1 MPLELL
7 DTQLAAALVDYATRR
22 PRDPQRM
29 IAVQNWCVRQLAAR
43 GLKEARTEVALTGA
57 YRTKNWDVALVAG
70 DEVRLAISTK
80 SIVRNLA
87 GTVPNRLDDMLGEAA
102 NLHRLHPRAVIGYF
116 LVMSEQE
123 MSAGARDSATWFERC
138 GKRIALAA
146 SRNSPAGPAEQWEG
160 ACALRAP
167 LGATAAAAAERH
179 VDLCSVSGFFDL
191 LAARVSERF

>member
-1 MPLELL
+1 
-7 DTQLAAALVDYATRR
+7 
-22 PRDPQRM
+22 M
-29 IAVQNWCVRQLAAR
+29 IAVQNWCVGQLAAR
-43 GLKEARTEVALTGA
+43 GLAGARTEVALTGS

-80 SIVRNLA
+80 SIVRNIA

-123 MSAGARDSATWFERC
+123 MSAGARDSAIWFDRC
-138 GKRIALAA
+138 GQRIALAA
-146 SRNSPAGPAEQWEG
+146 GRHSPTGPAEQWEG

-167 LGATAAAAAERH
+167 LGTTAAAAVPRH
-179 VDLCSVSGFFDL
+179 DDLCSVSGLFDL